1 LADAEPDRYDKT
13 EPPGK
18 PPGPSRTETIYAS
31 RLARRQACVAPSAE
45 AQIRL
50 RAASETTVDRE
61 GDRRIR
67 EELESL
73 GGR

>member
-1 LADAEPDRYDKT
+1 M
-13 EPPGK
+13 
-18 PPGPSRTETIYAS
+18 IYVS
-31 RLARRQACVAPSAE
+31 CLARCWAYVAPSAE

-50 RAASETTVDRE
+50 SVVSEMTVDRE
-61 GDRRIR
+61 GDGRKC